1 ARVLGQAVASVKHPS
16 LHGWRLLVVQPLTA
30 DAKEDGE
37 PLLAIDQL
45 GAGRADLVLVS
56 NDGGGARELVGNKN
70 SPVRWF
76 GMGLCDAW
84 GPRDGPNLPGAMRS
98 SAGRT
103 RCWRSPYRR
112 CAATGPSRSRWTAA
126 TARRAAGCVRLPAA
140 CRTARAGAPCCSATT
155 PG

>member
-1 ARVLGQAVASVKHPS
+1 RLASAAAGCAGGSRLNEWGAGTVMQLARVLGQAVSSVKPPS

-56 NDGGGARELVGNKN
+56 NDGAGARELVGNKN

-76 GMGLCDAW
+76 VMGLCDA
-84 GPRDGPNLPGAMRS
+84 
-98 SAGRT
+98 
-103 RCWRSPYRR
+103 
-112 CAATGPSRSRWTAA
+112 
-126 TARRAAGCVRLPAA
+126 
-140 CRTARAGAPCCSATT
+140 
-155 PG
+155 